1 MKNLTAVV
9 AIMAV
14 FTLAVCFIF
23 LGSVSTE
30 LMERIGIDGNQF
42 GTLVTIFSLTC
53 MLVQLGIGLLVDK
66 LGHKPL
72 AVAGL
77 LITGAAIL
85 LFGVVTTHTLAIL
98 AAILL
103 GIGAICCNTVG
114 NTLLPVVLF
123 DGKDPARA
131 SNFGSGFVGLGFVL
145 IPLLIATFM
154 GSLGLSYTTSVSV
167 IGVGVLA
174 FAGFAAVARYPQVST
189 GFSLSR
195 AFSLLPNPVVLIAA
209 LALVCYI
216 GLEWT
221 MNNWTKTLMVQM
233 YGGAE
238 ATNATRNAGYVL
250 ALFGLAM
257 GVGRFATS
265 AVPNVSAIGT
275 KIIAGASL
283 VAIVALLVLSRAQSP
298 TVAILAVLVI
308 GLAYAPI
315 FPTIVGVTFAKFDPA
330 VYGSV
335 FGIIFSIGLA
345 GSMVLPKAIGY
356 LSQDRPVQQ
365 SLPIAALIAGVLCVL
380 AIVMGIVGRQK
391 RTEQIQPA

>member
-380 AIVMGIVGRQK
+380 AIAMGVVGRSK